1 MKYQSVC
8 SGGLAAVLMLLLPA
22 SPAAAAENSMD
33 DLRGLRT
40 RDSRFPI
47 YNDNRLQMM
56 VYSEEAER
64 QNNLIITRNP
74 VMDLIRPGADV
85 DSIVSGKG
93 TVIYPLGAPL
103 QKVFTFWSG
112 RLFSDGVISSVRA
125 DIDQER
131 KKGAGTDKA
140 FFRSPLVDID
150 GVGFE
155 ADYGNRTL
163 WVKSD
168 VSIVIRLNLSDPRSI
183 LESGKMPAKY
193 EYMTLTS
200 DTMNIDFKQN
210 EITMLGNVK
219 VIEDRAHITC
229 EKMIVYLDGAPK
241 PADGNRSETKADVLP
256 GRDMRG
262 VSRII
267 CEKNVV
273 ITAPSQNGE
282 TRSGN
287 ADRVV
292 YELNDGMI
300 KMTGRDGERPTLRSN
315 ADWISGEEII
325 ILRDEERVTIKR
337 NCHMVFQRAAGR
349 PGAAAAPANIAADRI
364 AFDYRKNEGSFDG
377 NVRVEDPEM
386 DLECNSMQIKFLK
399 PDAPKA
405 TAKAEP
411 GGNNFMPD
419 IKGDKLELSEI
430 NCSGA
435 VKMVRH
441 LATAGEPG
449 QSASAERAHLDYI
462 CKVIT
467 LTGSQPTLT
476 RGSDRLS
483 GEELVIFL
491 ESERLRSRGDTQIV
505 LCSATAATATAPARS
520 EKTTIT
526 SDSSDLHFGGN
537 KLIFKGNVQI
547 RDPRMALDCDQL
559 DIYLRDKNPGEPVKK
574 GDENLQLDAGSSGS
588 KVVEKVVCTGKVH
601 GVDAKFKVD
610 TDLLTLNFRQLPPG
624 AKPETGMFQ
633 SSGTELTSILFD
645 GNVRLEA
652 KSDPAGA
659 KPSPVGS
666 LFAGM
671 AAGSGGGS
679 TVLTSDRGKIDLPG
693 NLSEF
698 HGKVKVVE
706 SRGTLDAQ
714 SLYLYSAQTNPAG
727 GEPAKPVKPAKPNV
741 DIDPFDSSLSSD
753 VPERIAIGEDREL
766 TKVIAEKD
774 VVITRHLP
782 AGQLQRAIGDR
793 VVYDVAARNILLTGT
808 PDKLAV
814 LEDPIQGKMTGKSIL
829 LDLVTEGIKA
839 EGGRPVLELQNIK
852 GLDL

>member
-1 MKYQSVC
+1 MRYPTVC
-8 SGGLAAVLMLLLPA
+8 SGGLAAALMLLSA
-22 SPAAAAENSMD
+22 SPAAAAENSME
-33 DLRGLRT
+33 DLRGLQT
-40 RDSRFPI
+40 RNSRFPI
-47 YNDNRLQMM
+47 YNGDRLQMM

-64 QNNLIITRNP
+64 QNHLIIARNP

-103 QKVFTFWSG
+103 QQVFTFWSG
-112 RLFSDGVISSVRA
+112 RLFSDGVISSARA

-200 DTMNIDFKQN
+200 DTMNIDFNRN
-210 EITMLGNVK
+210 EITMLGHVK
-219 VIEDRAHITC
+219 VIEDRAHVTC
-229 EKMIVYLDGAPK
+229 EKMIVYLDGPPK
-241 PADGNRSETKADVLP
+241 STDGRHSEAEAGALP

-267 CEKNVV
+267 CEKDVV
-273 ITAPSQNGE
+273 ITAPTQNGE
-282 TRSGN
+282 TRSAH

-315 ADWISGEEII
+315 ADWISGEEIV

-337 NCHMVFQRAAGR
+337 NCHMVFQRDGGR
-349 PGAAAAPANIAADRI
+349 PGAAVAPANVAADRI
-364 AFDYRKNEGSFDG
+364 AFDYRKKEGSFDG

-386 DLECNSMQIKFLK
+386 DLECGSMQIKFLEA
-399 PDAPKA
+399 DARKA
-405 TAKAEP
+405 TARAETN
-411 GGNNFMPD
+411 GNHFMPD
-419 IKGDKLELSEI
+419 IKSDKLELSEI

-449 QSASAERAHLDYI
+449 QSARAERAHLDYI
-462 CKVIT
+462 GKVIT

-505 LCSATAATATAPARS
+505 LCSAAAPAPARS

-537 KLIFKGNVQI
+537 KLMFKGNVQI

-559 DIYLRDKNPGEPVKK
+559 EIYLRDKNPGESPKK
-574 GDENLQLDAGSSGS
+574 GDESIQLDAGSSGS

-610 TDLLTLNFRQLPPG
+610 TDLLTLHFRQLPPG

-633 SSGTELTSILFD
+633 SSGTELTSILLD
-645 GNVRLEA
+645 GHVRLEA
-652 KSDPAGA
+652 KSEPAGA
-659 KPSPVGS
+659 KPSAAGS
-666 LFAGM
+666 LFAGV
-671 AAGSGGGS
+671 AAGAGGGS

-714 SLYLYSAQTNPAG
+714 SLYLYSAQTRPAG
-727 GEPAKPVKPAKPNV
+727 GEPAKPVKPNV
-741 DIDPFDSSLSSD
+741 DIDPFESSLSSD

-766 TKVIAEKD
+766 TRVIAEKD

-793 VVYDVAARNILLTGT
+793 VVYDVAARNIMLTGT

-814 LEDPIQGKMTGKSIL
+814 LEDPIQGKMTGKTIL

-839 EGGRPVLELQNIK
+839 EGGRPVLELQNVK